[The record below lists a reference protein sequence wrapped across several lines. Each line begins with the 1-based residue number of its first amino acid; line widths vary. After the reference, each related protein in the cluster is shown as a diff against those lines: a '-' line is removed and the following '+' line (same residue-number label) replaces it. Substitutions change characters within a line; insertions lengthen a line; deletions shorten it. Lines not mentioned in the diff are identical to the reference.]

1 MRFLCYRYVNVNC
14 NGNAM
19 TQMNKM
25 SPYSGIFLGDSTA
38 RNICASTD
46 EKSIGKGSR
55 HRPDR
60 VLLAPKNSFAL
71 SFKRAPPL
79 FLQNL
84 KMTCHSVC
92 RRCFYKITGHYVCRR
107 HCIPAPCW
115 SGPKPL
121 IREWATAADHTVAAK
136 AKGIA
141 REPICLAFNYHVLA

>member
-1 MRFLCYRYVNVNC
+1 MSI
-14 NGNAM
+14 AM
-19 TQMNKM
+19 AMAKTQMNKM

-92 RRCFYKITGHYVCRR
+92 RRCFLQNNRSLCLPPPLHSRTLLIWPKTINQGVSDRR
-107 HCIPAPCW
+107 RSHCC
-115 SGPKPL
+115 SEGQ
-121 IREWATAADHTVAAK
+121 RHS
-136 AKGIA
+136 KGTY
-141 REPICLAFNYHVLA
+141 LFGL